1 MDKILKAPMKYIQG
15 RGILHHLSDYIN
27 QGYVRIVI
35 IADDF
40 VIQNMKDQLLHSF
53 DDEEIILL
61 SVPNVCS
68 KKKLNELI
76 KDYTINVLDLI
87 VGIGG
92 GKTMDVAKGLSYYT
106 DSDVIVVPSVASTD
120 APCSSIAVLYH
131 DDLTFDTYLH
141 LKRSPS
147 AVLVDEDV
155 IVKAPLRLFIAGIGD
170 ALSTYIEARACYE
183 ARKTTDA
190 GGTVTYSALMIAK
203 ACYES
208 VMEYALSAV
217 DDVKHGIVSDA
228 VENIIETNILL
239 SGIGFESGGLSIAH
253 TLHNALTKVK
263 SNKQNMHGEVVAYAT
278 LVQLACEGNKQ
289 MFEEVYQLCTQ
300 IGLPTTLQ
308 ALGIEVNKE
317 IMKQVENECFEKLT
331 NIHNVPYEM
340 DMDKLEN
347 AIRFVESCKEAN
359 HE

>member
-15 RGILHHLSDYIN
+15 RGVLHRLSDYIS

-40 VIQNMKDQLLHSF
+40 VIQNMKEQLLHSF
-53 DDEEIILL
+53 DDEEIVLL

-68 KKKLNELI
+68 KTKLHELI

-92 GKTMDVAKGLSYYT
+92 GKTMDVAKGLSYFT
-106 DSDVIVVPSVASTD
+106 DSDVIVVPTVASSD
-120 APCSSIAVLYH
+120 APCSSIAVLYN
-131 DDLTFDTYLH
+131 DDYTFDSYLH

-147 AVLVDEDV
+147 AVLVDVEI
-155 IVKAPLRLFIAGIGD
+155 IVKAPLRLLVAGIGD
-170 ALSTYIEARACYE
+170 ALSTYIEAKACYE
-183 ARKTTDA
+183 ANKITDA
-190 GGTVTYSALMIAK
+190 GGRVSYSALMIAK

-208 VMEYALSAV
+208 VMKYALSAV
-217 DDVKHGIVSDA
+217 DDVKHGIISDD

-263 SNKQNMHGEVVAYAT
+263 SNKQMMHGDVVAYAS

-308 ALGIEVNKE
+308 ALGIEINKE
-317 IMKQVENECFEKLT
+317 TMNLIENECFEKIT
-331 NIHNVPYEM
+331 NIHTVPYEM
-340 DMDKLEN
+340 TMDKLEN